1 MHLGTGMI
9 TKMLASPL
17 RTGDMSGTVEL
28 HPEMRA
34 NDLLVADRAF
44 CSFAH
49 LCLLIERGVEAVLRV
64 HQTFIV
70 DFTPGRPYVF
80 PHKGTGS
87 KRKGLPRS
95 RWIQQLGVSD
105 QIVAWQKNTRGKPSW
120 MSAEQFALL
129 PMEITVR
136 ELRYAVTQKGFRSQE
151 ITLVTTLLDVR
162 LYTLPALADLFR
174 QRWEIETCFGHL
186 KTTMK
191 MDVLKCKTVDGVLR
205 ELHAFALVYNLVRQ
219 VMVEAANRQRV
230 LVKRISFVDAL
241 RWLKEA
247 ALHEPL
253 TTLVVNPDRP
263 ERYEPRVRKRRPKKY
278 KLMTE
283 PRRILKQPLAE
294 Q

>member
-1 MHLGTGMI
+1 MPDTPSLRSHFGQPGGQKIGCGFPVAHWLVLMHLGTGMI

-17 RTGDMSGTVEL
+17 RTGDMSGAVEL
-28 HPEMRA
+28 HPEMKA
-34 NDLLVADRAF
+34 GDLLVADRAF

-64 HQTFIV
+64 HQMLIV
-70 DFTPGRPYVF
+70 DFTPGRPYVNH
-80 PHKGTGS
+80 HKGSGN

-105 QIVAWQKNTRGKPSW
+105 QIVAWQKNSRGKPTW
-120 MSAEQFALL
+120 MSAEQFAVL
-129 PMEITVR
+129 PVEITVR
-136 ELRYAVTQKGFRSQE
+136 EIRYAVTQKGFRSKE
-151 ITLVTTLLDVR
+151 ITLVTTLLDAE

-230 LVKRISFVDAL
+230 PVRRISFVDAL
-241 RWLKEA
+241 R
-247 ALHEPL
+247 
-253 TTLVVNPDRP
+253 
-263 ERYEPRVRKRRPKKY
+263 
-278 KLMTE
+278 
-283 PRRILKQPLAE
+283 
-294 Q
+294 